1 MVSFGTILQTTRHCR
16 LIISKRMSKMNPY
29 ASTNLLH
36 PTLNVDYRTANNRNL
51 NTGADF
57 TVSRAAYRL
66 VNAIERIL
74 TKSGS

>member
-1 MVSFGTILQTTRHCR
+1 
-16 LIISKRMSKMNPY
+16 MNPY